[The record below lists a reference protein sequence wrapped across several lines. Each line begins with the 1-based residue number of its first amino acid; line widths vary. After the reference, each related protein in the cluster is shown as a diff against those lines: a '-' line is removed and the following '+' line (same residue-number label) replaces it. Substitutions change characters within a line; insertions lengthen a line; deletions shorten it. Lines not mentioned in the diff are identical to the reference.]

1 MHTARLSAARP
12 QPRERARTLSYLF
25 FGGAILGFAAVVFF
39 PLPPGT
45 DISGTLITIAITFA
59 VGLTLFLGAKALPGW
74 VIPGALAIGTVV
86 ISLDIY
92 FAGEIRTNDE
102 MFYLWVAF
110 YAFYFLP
117 KKVAAA
123 ELILLGACY
132 AIAIVLRHEPD
143 SSTRW
148 VITMGTL
155 TMAGT
160 LTARLVGQLE
170 RWVER
175 SRQREEALGRAEA
188 RFRSAFDDA
197 AIGMAL
203 VDLQGRWLQVN
214 EALAQLTGYS
224 ADRLIGMSFRDLTPD
239 DEVSKDVRALEQV
252 VAGQRNVYVA
262 EKRYRRADEGIV
274 WISLSVS
281 LVRGPDG
288 NPLHLISQMQDITD
302 RKAAEREL
310 ADRALHDPL
319 TGLPNRLLFL
329 DRVQVAISRIER
341 TLKPVAVF
349 FIDLDRFKL
358 VNDSLGH
365 SIGDRMLNEVAWRLQ
380 QALRPNDTVSRFGG
394 DEFTL
399 LCENI
404 DERAAKNVAER
415 IARSLMEP
423 FVIDGRE
430 LFATASI
437 GASICRDHHVEAE
450 AMLRDADVAM
460 YRAKEQGR
468 SHFVIFDG
476 GMRSRATERLDL
488 DNDLRR
494 AIDRDEL
501 RLLYQP
507 LVELDSGRIFG
518 VEALV
523 RWQHPRRGLLAPGQF
538 IALAEESG
546 LIVPLGQWVM
556 REACE
561 QARRWNDA
569 GHDLVMSINLS
580 PRQLADPQLPEVVSH
595 IVGAAGVRPE
605 QICLEITESAT
616 VDTGIGPLVEL
627 KRLGVRLALDDFGTG
642 FSSLTQIR
650 RLPPVDTLKIDRSFI
665 EDLGRAPADVAIV
678 AAVIGMARA
687 LDLAV
692 IAEGIE
698 NGPQVRALRDLGCE
712 RGQGFYFG
720 RPAEAHAIEELLGS
734 AALGELRI

>member
-1 MHTARLSAARP
+1 MPLARPLAARP
-12 QPRERARTLSYLF
+12 EPRARARTLSYLF
-25 FGGAILGFAAVVFF
+25 FCGAALGLVAVLFF
-39 PLPPGT
+39 PLPPDTNVPGT
-45 DISGTLITIAITFA
+45 ALTIGITLA
-59 VGLTLFLGAKALPGW
+59 VGLTLFCFAERLPAW
-74 VIPGALAIGTVV
+74 AIPAALAVGTAV

-110 YAFYFLP
+110 YAFYFLSRR
-117 KKVAAA
+117 VAAGQ
-123 ELILLGACY
+123 LILLGAGY
-132 AIAIVLRHEPD
+132 ATAIAMRHEPD

-155 TMAGT
+155 SMVGV
-160 LTARLVGQLE
+160 LTARLVAKLD
-170 RWVER
+170 RAAER
-175 SRQREEALGRAEA
+175 SRQREKALGEAEA

-203 VDLQGRWLQVN
+203 VDLEGRWLQVN
-214 EALAQLTGYS
+214 EALARLTGYPM
-224 ADRLIGMSFRDLTPD
+224 AQLVGMSFRDLTPD
-239 DEVSKDVRALEQV
+239 DELVSDLEALQDL
-252 VAGQRNVYVA
+252 ASGQRSVYLT
-262 EKRYRRADEGIV
+262 EKRYRRADGGIV

-281 LVRGPDG
+281 LVRDAEGRPV
-288 NPLHLISQMQDITD
+288 HLISQMQDVTE

-329 DRVQVAISRIER
+329 DRVQVAISRTGR
-341 TLKPVAVF
+341 SVTPVAVF

-365 SIGDRMLNEVAWRLQ
+365 SIGDRMLIEVAERLQ
-380 QALRPNDTVSRFGG
+380 RALRPNDTVSRFGG
-394 DEFTL
+394 DEFTV

-404 DERAAKNVAER
+404 DESAAEVVAER
-415 IARSLMEP
+415 IGRSLMEP

-437 GASICRDHHVEAE
+437 GVNICRDADVEAE
-450 AMLRDADVAM
+450 AMLRDSDAAM

-476 GMRSRATERLDL
+476 GMHSRATERLDL
-488 DNDLRR
+488 ENDLRR
-494 AIDRDEL
+494 AIERDEL

-507 LVELDSGRIFG
+507 LVELDTGRIFG

-523 RWQHPRRGLLAPGQF
+523 RWEHPRRGLLAPGQF
-538 IALAEESG
+538 ITVAEESG

-556 REACE
+556 REACR
-561 QARRWNDA
+561 QAVIWNEA
-569 GHDLVMSINLS
+569 GYELVISINLS
-580 PRQLADPQLPEVVSH
+580 PRQLADPQLPAA
-595 IVGAAGVRPE
+595 VGQIIEMSGVRPG
-605 QICLEITESAT
+605 QLCLEITESAT

-627 KRLGVRLALDDFGTG
+627 KTLGVSLALDDFGTG
-642 FSSLTQIR
+642 FSSLNQIR

-665 EDLGRAPADVAIV
+665 EDLGRAPADTAIV

-687 LDLAV
+687 LGLTIV
-692 IAEGIE
+692 AEGIE
-698 NGPQVRALRDLGCE
+698 DETQVQALRELGCK
-712 RGQGFYFG
+712 RGQGFYFA
-720 RPAEAHAIEELLGS
+720 RPSEPSVVEELLDS
-734 AALGELRI
+734 AALGELRV

>member
-1 MHTARLSAARP
+1 MQTARPSAARP
-12 QPRERARTLSYLF
+12 RPRERARTLSYLF

-45 DISGTLITIAITFA
+45 DVSGTLITIAITFA
-59 VGLTLFLGAKALPGW
+59 VGLTLFLGANALPGW
-74 VIPGALAIGTVV
+74 AIPGALAIGTVV

-117 KKVAAA
+117 KKVAAG
-123 ELILLGACY
+123 ELILLGVCY
-132 AIAIVLRHEPD
+132 ATTIILRHEPD
-143 SSTRW
+143 TSTRW

-214 EALAQLTGYS
+214 EALAHITGYS
-224 ADRLIGMSFRDLTPD
+224 SEQLIGMGFRDLTPD
-239 DEVSKDVRALEQV
+239 DEVRQDVQALDEL
-252 VAGQRNVYVA
+252 VAGRRNVYVA
-262 EKRYRRADEGIV
+262 EKRYRRADGGIV

-288 NPLHLISQMQDITD
+288 QPIHLISQMQDVTD

-341 TLKPVAVF
+341 TGKPVAVF

-365 SIGDRMLNEVAWRLQ
+365 SIGDRMLVEVAWRL
-380 QALRPNDTVSRFGG
+380 ANTLRPNDTVSRFGG

-399 LCENI
+399 LCEDI
-404 DERAAKNVAER
+404 DEPAAQSVAER

-460 YRAKEQGR
+460 YRAKDQGR

-476 GMRSRATERLDL
+476 RMRSRATERLDL
-488 DNDLRR
+488 ENDLRR

-501 RLLYQP
+501 RLHYQP
-507 LVELDSGRIFG
+507 LVELDTGRIFG

-538 IALAEESG
+538 IGVAEESG
-546 LIVPLGQWVM
+546 LIVPLGQWVI

-580 PRQLADPQLPEVVSH
+580 PRQLADPQLPAVVSH
-595 IVGAAGVRPE
+595 IVGDTGVRPQ

-627 KRLGVRLALDDFGTG
+627 KTLGVRLALDDFGTG
-642 FSSLTQIR
+642 FSSLNQIR
-650 RLPPVDTLKIDRSFI
+650 RLPPVDTLKIDRSFV

-698 NGPQVRALRDLGCE
+698 NEPQARALRELGCE
-712 RGQGFYFG
+712 LGQGFYFA
-720 RPAEAHAIEELLGS
+720 RPAEPSAIERLLGA
-734 AALGELRI
+734 AALGELSA